1 MYSAIAYEV
10 AVPVAIPT
18 MNRPG
23 RLKACT
29 SRMLA
34 QMRHGALAP

>member
-10 AVPVAIPT
+10 AAPVAILT

-23 RLKACT
+23 RLNTRT